1 MIKPDGM
8 ESEAVAKINSKL
20 AEWDGNGSFISYYVP
35 HAEEGCRRYYVMR
48 RYPSENDA
56 EFVGIAQDVT
66 KERERE
72 EALKNALAMADSAN
86 HAKTRFLANMSHD
99 IRTPMNAIMH
109 MTRFLMENVDEPEKQ
124 TAVYK
129 RQVLVGPIR

>member
-1 MIKPDGM
+1 
-8 ESEAVAKINSKL
+8 
-20 AEWDGNGSFISYYVP
+20 
-35 HAEEGCRRYYVMR
+35 MR
-48 RYPSENDA
+48 LYPSENDA

-99 IRTPMNAIMH
+99 IRTPMNAIMN
-109 MTRFLMENVDEPEKQ
+109 MTRFLMESVDEPEKQ
-124 TAVYK
+124 TEYLKTILDSSGHLLHIINDILDMSRIDRKSV
-129 RQVLVGPIR
+129 V